1 MSQSSSSWQG
11 GDIMTKEE
19 IALNLTL
26 KVADI
31 NVIVPATS
39 TKETERIQHVVN
51 SLVDVYKTILAK
63 LD

>member
-1 MSQSSSSWQG
+1 
-11 GDIMTKEE
+11 MTKEE